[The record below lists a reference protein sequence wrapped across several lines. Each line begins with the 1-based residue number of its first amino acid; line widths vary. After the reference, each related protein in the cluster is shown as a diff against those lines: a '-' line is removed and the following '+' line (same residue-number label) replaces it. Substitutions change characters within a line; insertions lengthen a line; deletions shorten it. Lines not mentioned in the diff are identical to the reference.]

1 MRQRERKER
10 RKEGEAQKK
19 VERRREQERGI
30 CIAGRAARMEG
41 KSVAVE
47 SIRPLS
53 GVLVSRLPVAL
64 RIFATHRQLMDP
76 ARRLYTHEINTQ
88 AWTVAVCSPSLQHT
102 AAPMSLYCD
111 GNLSPRLLKWRAHQA
126 GKATPTSVM

>member
-1 MRQRERKER
+1 MER
-10 RKEGEAQKK
+10 R
-19 VERRREQERGI
+19 QERGI
-30 CIAGRAARMEG
+30 CIAGRAAWIEG
-41 KSVAVE
+41 KSVAAE

-76 ARRLYTHEINTQ
+76 AGRLYTHEINTQ
-88 AWTVAVCSPSLQHT
+88 AWTVALRSPSLQHR

-111 GNLSPRLLKWRAHQA
+111 GNLSPRLPF
-126 GKATPTSVM
+126 GF